1 MAKQSFVDA
10 RAGRVDYIAVQASPE
25 FQRLKHAHRRFVLP
39 VLAVA
44 LVWYFGFVIV
54 AITQPQLMARTV
66 AGRVNLGIVLGLAQ
80 FVTTFAI
87 TMWYVSYAN
96 RVLDPQAASLREE
109 LDQAETEAR
118 AAAAGARGE

>member
-1 MAKQSFVDA
+1 
-10 RAGRVDYIAVQASPE
+10 
-25 FQRLKHAHRRFVLP
+25 
-39 VLAVA
+39 
-44 LVWYFGFVIV
+44 
-54 AITQPQLMARTV
+54 MARPV